1 MRVTQDL
8 YQMYKKNRFF
18 KRWQWGEG
26 ENEWVSERVS
36 VGGVMALKWKTQKEK
51 GKRYSPISGDDFAGQ
66 PSKHFKIENVNWA
79 WWEKE
84 REEEKEKRV
93 WGGGWRESELLNLK
107 LYTETPWHTDISFTS
122 PLLSSQSHLF
132 NSLTPPFSS
141 FLCSP
146 HHFCLFSLAWFLI
159 PDGLLILRI
168 SRG

>member
-36 VGGVMALKWKTQKEK
+36 VGGVMAVKWKTQKEK

-84 REEEKEKRV
+84 REEEKEKSVRRRKEGEWTFEFEFEIGHRDTV
-93 WGGGWRESELLNLK
+93 AYWYLLYSL
-107 LYTETPWHTDISFTS
+107 LSLIYS
-122 PLLSSQSHLF
+122 PLAFTFLSSS
-132 NSLTPPFSS
+132 TP
-141 FLCSP
+141 
-146 HHFCLFSLAWFLI
+146 
-159 PDGLLILRI
+159 
-168 SRG
+168 